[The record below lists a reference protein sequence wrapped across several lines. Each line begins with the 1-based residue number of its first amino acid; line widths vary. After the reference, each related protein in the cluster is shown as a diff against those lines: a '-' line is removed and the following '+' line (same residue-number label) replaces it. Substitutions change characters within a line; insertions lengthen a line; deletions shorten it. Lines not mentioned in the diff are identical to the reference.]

1 VIGWK
6 NGRTRSRSPRKLA
19 RLSYF
24 SVMKQQDGAEIEF
37 IITVK
42 EYAVPTDRRMH
53 FFALADKQTNQDGTP
68 YTPCEWG
75 ETLISA
81 LSDCI
86 RELHRFSYQPKREGE
101 RDPIA
106 S

>member
-1 VIGWK
+1 MDEWAYAQTK
-6 NGRTRSRSPRKLA
+6 ASEKLA
-19 RLSYF
+19 RVSYF

-37 IITVK
+37 LITVR
-42 EYAVPTDRRMH
+42 EYATPTDRRMH
-53 FFALADKQTNQDGTP
+53 FLALADKQTNQDGTP
-68 YTPCEWG
+68 YTPCGWG

-86 RELHRFSYQPKREGE
+86 REMERFPYQVKKDDE

>member
-1 VIGWK
+1 MDEWAYAQTK
-6 NGRTRSRSPRKLA
+6 ASEKLA
-19 RLSYF
+19 RVSYF

-37 IITVK
+37 LITVK
-42 EYAVPTDRRMH
+42 EYAVPKDRRMS
-53 FFALADKQTNQDGTP
+53 FFALTDKQTNQDGTQ
-68 YTPCEWG
+68 YTPCGWG

-86 RELHRFSYQPKREGE
+86 RELHRFPYQVKIDCE

>member
-1 VIGWK
+1 MDEWAYAQTK
-6 NGRTRSRSPRKLA
+6 ATEKLA
-19 RLSYF
+19 RVSHF

-37 IITVK
+37 LITVK
-42 EYAVPTDRRMH
+42 EYAAATDRRMC

-68 YTPCEWG
+68 YTPCGWG

-86 RELHRFSYQPKREGE
+86 RELNRFPYQPKRDCAE
-101 RDPIA
+101 DPIA

>member
-1 VIGWK
+1 MDEWAYAQ
-6 NGRTRSRSPRKLA
+6 TRASEKLA
-19 RLSYF
+19 RVSYF

-37 IITVK
+37 LITVK
-42 EYAVPTDRRMH
+42 EYAAPADRRMH
-53 FFALADKQTNQDGTP
+53 FFALADKQTNQHGTP
-68 YTPCEWG
+68 YTPCGWG

-86 RELHRFSYQPKREGE
+86 RELERFPYQPKRAAAE
-101 RDPIA
+101 DPMA

>member
-1 VIGWK
+1 MDEWAYAQTK
-6 NGRTRSRSPRKLA
+6 ASEKLA
-19 RLSYF
+19 RVSYF

-37 IITVK
+37 MITVK

-53 FFALADKQTNQDGTP
+53 FFALADKQTNQNGTP
-68 YTPCEWG
+68 YTPCGWG

-86 RELHRFSYQPKREGE
+86 RELERFPYQAKRVSDK
-101 RDPIA
+101 DPMA

>member
-1 VIGWK
+1 MEEWAYAQTK
-6 NGRTRSRSPRKLA
+6 SSEKLA

-24 SVMKQQDGAEIEF
+24 SVMKQQDSTEIEF
-37 IITVK
+37 LITVK
-42 EYAVPTDRRMH
+42 EYAAPTDRRMH
-53 FFALADKQTNQDGTP
+53 FFALADKQTNQDGAP
-68 YTPCEWG
+68 YTPCGWG

-86 RELHRFSYQPKREGE
+86 RELHRFPYQPKRESD
-101 RDPIA
+101 RDSIA

>member
-1 VIGWK
+1 MEEWAYAQTK
-6 NGRTRSRSPRKLA
+6 AAEKLA
-19 RLSYF
+19 RVSCF
-24 SVMKQQDGAEIEF
+24 SVMKQQDGTEIEF
-37 IITVK
+37 LITVK
-42 EYAVPTDRRMH
+42 EYAAPTDRRMH

-68 YTPCEWG
+68 YTPCGWG

-86 RELHRFSYQPKREGE
+86 RELERFPYQAKRDCAE
-101 RDPIA
+101 DSIA